1 MLLLLR
7 ISSLPYFPLRFLR
20 LFEVELYLN
29 SSFCLFGE
37 PEFMAESV
45 SFTPD
50 DDFPNYFLP
59 ILELLISFSAEI
71 FPEDLPAAYFL
82 PIGPAFCT
90 PDEDFSTVLSEAVTG
105 GACLDVS
112 TEEGVLF

>member
-1 MLLLLR
+1 
-7 ISSLPYFPLRFLR
+7 LR

-29 SSFCLFGE
+29 SSFCIFGE

-50 DDFPNYFLP
+50 DDFPKYFLP
-59 ILELLISFSAEI
+59 ILELLISFSAEV

-112 TEEGVLF
+112 AEEGVLF